1 MIKRLDHIGIAVK
14 DLESAIALY
23 SKLLGRSPGH
33 RERVEDQE
41 VELVVFN
48 VGGQE
53 IELLQGTSN
62 DSPISKFIE
71 KRGEGI
77 HHLSLEVQD
86 IEQAL
91 ATVKADGFVLIDDQ
105 PRRGAQGTKIAF
117 IHPKSTGGVLIELVE
132 REQG

>member
-14 DLESAIALY
+14 HLESATALY